1 MTVSKTA
8 DKSQTNAD
16 KFLVLPII
24 ILVLAQMGTVGDN
37 GAVAIAADALTNNLG
52 ASMGDIQMANMVYS
66 LVAGAFMTAGGLM
79 GTIIGWKKNFRIG
92 AILCAFGEIVM
103 VLAPNMNT
111 FVWGGRV
118 LVGLGASFM
127 SPSELGLVPLIYKPD
142 KRVLAFSCIGAAV
155 GLGAFLPL
163 IFGTIM
169 QFMGYKVT
177 FLVLAIYFLVV
188 FVLSFKLPEIE
199 QDESGLKFDGIG
211 VGMAAVGLFSFLL
224 GISKISEWGLITPF
238 ANAPF
243 TIFGCSPCLFM
254 VAFGLAVLCLLLKV
268 EKRVEKK
275 NGNCLIPLCFT
286 HNRQVIAGLV
296 ASALTFF
303 FMGVQSILMGPY
315 LLLVAGWTPIQVG
328 ITSLVIGFPTF
339 AFAFG
344 IPRVFPL
351 ANPRRVICSG
361 YIIMAIALVVLR
373 ESITMNGVVDWG
385 IYLGSF
391 IAGCGAG
398 TVSSQD
404 NNIVALAIDDRDA
417 CQSGGIQ
424 ATMRNVG
431 QAIGVAV
438 LGVVLMFGIS
448 SGMTSMA
455 EAKGVSNQVTGEVV
469 KMNITLAGNEHFAQE
484 TRSIQMS
491 NTERKELTESYI
503 QARYDATRNAYV
515 VAICVMLAG
524 VFTTPWITVFSKPH
538 SEDREV
544 VKMRY
549 NKKK

>member
-1 MTVSKTA
+1 MTVTKTA
-8 DKSQTNAD
+8 DQNQSQAN

-37 GAVAIAADALTNNLG
+37 GAVAIAANALTTKLG

-79 GTIIGWKKNFRIG
+79 GTIIGWKRNFRIG
-92 AILCAFGEIVM
+92 AILCSLGEIVM
-103 VLAPNMNT
+103 VIAPNMNT

-127 SPSELGLVPLIYKPD
+127 SPSELGLVPLIYKPE

-163 IFGTIM
+163 ILGTVM
-169 QFMGYKVT
+169 QFAGYKAT
-177 FLVLAIYFLVV
+177 FMVLSIYFLVV
-188 FVLSFKLPEIE
+188 FVLSFKLPEID

-211 VGMAAVGLFSFLL
+211 VGMAAVGLFAFLL
-224 GISKISEWGLITPF
+224 GISKISEWGLIAPF

-243 TIFGCSPCLFM
+243 TIFGYSPCLFM
-254 VAFGLAVLCLLLKV
+254 VAFGIVDLILLLKV
-268 EKRVEKK
+268 EKGIEKK
-275 NGNCLIPLCFT
+275 NGNCLVPLCFT

-296 ASALTFF
+296 GSALTFF

-315 LLLVAGWTPIQVG
+315 LLLVAGWTPIDVG
-328 ITSLVIGFPTF
+328 VTSLIIGFPTF

-344 IPRVFPL
+344 IPRLFPL
-351 ANPRRVICSG
+351 ANPRNVICSG
-361 YIIMAIALVVLR
+361 YIVMAIALVVLHQ
-373 ESITMNGVVDWG
+373 SITMDGVVDWG

-404 NNIVALAIDDRDA
+404 NNVVALAIDDRDA

-424 ATMRNVG
+424 STMRNVG

-455 EAKGVSNQVTGEVV
+455 EAEGVKPSIVEQVV
-469 KMNITLAGNEHFAQE
+469 KMKITLTGNEHFAQE
-484 TRSIQMS
+484 TSTIPMS
-491 NTERKELTESYI
+491 ETERKDLTQSYI
-503 QARYDATRNAYV
+503 KARYDSTRNAYV
-515 VAICVMLAG
+515 VAMCVMLAG
-524 VFTTPWITVFSKPH
+524 TITTPWITVFSKPH
-538 SEDREV
+538 SEDREII
-544 VKMRY
+544 KKRY
-549 NKKK
+549 GRRK

>member
-1 MTVSKTA
+1 MNKPA
-8 DKSQTNAD
+8 DQTQTDAN

-24 ILVLAQMGTVGDN
+24 ILVMAQMGTVGDN
-37 GAVAIAADALTNNLG
+37 GAVAISADALTNNLG
-52 ASMGDIQMANMVYS
+52 ASMSDIQMANMVYS

-92 AILCAFGEIVM
+92 AVLCALGEIVM
-103 VLAPNMNT
+103 ALSSNMNM

-127 SPSELGLVPLIYKPD
+127 SPSELGLIPLIYKPE
-142 KRVLAFSCIGAAV
+142 KRVLAFSCLGAAV

-163 IFGTIM
+163 ILGIVM
-169 QFMGYKVT
+169 EYMGYKVT
-177 FLVLAIYFLVV
+177 FLVLAVYFIVV
-188 FVLSFKLPEIE
+188 FVLSFRLPAIE

-238 ANAPF
+238 INAPF
-243 TIFGCSPCLFM
+243 TLFGCSPCLFM
-254 VAFGLAVLCLLLKV
+254 VLFGLVDLYLLLKV
-268 EKRVEKK
+268 ERQVEKK
-275 NGNCLIPLCFT
+275 NGNCLIPICFT
-286 HNRQVIAGLV
+286 HNPQVIAGLV

-315 LLLVAGWTPIQVG
+315 LLLVAGWSPVQVG
-328 ITSLVIGFPTF
+328 ITSLVIGLPTF
-339 AFAFG
+339 AFAFSL
-344 IPRVFPL
+344 PRIFPL

-361 YIIMAIALVVLR
+361 YIVMAIALVVLR
-373 ESITMNGVVDWG
+373 ESITINGVVDWG

-404 NNIVALAIDDRDA
+404 NNIVALAIDERDA

-448 SGMTSMA
+448 SGMSKMA
-455 EAKGVSNQVTGEVV
+455 EAKGVSSHVVEQVV
-469 KMNITLAGNEHFAQE
+469 KMDITLAGNNHFIQE
-484 TRSIQMS
+484 TRSIQM
-491 NTERKELTESYI
+491 NQTERNELVESYVK
-503 QARYDATRNAYV
+503 ARYEATRNAYI
-515 VAICVMLAG
+515 VAICIMLSG
-524 VFTTPWITVFSKPH
+524 VYTTRWITVFSKPH
-538 SEDREV
+538 SEDKEV
-544 VKMRY
+544 VKLRY